1 MQCIALYHVRF
12 EDLGAFAQPLATAGY
27 RIDYRHAGAAPL
39 SAEEWRDTPLIVIL
53 GGPIGVG
60 DAAAYP
66 WLAAEIEG
74 IAQRLA
80 QRRPTLGIC
89 LGAQLMAVAMGG
101 QVLPGGGMEI
111 GWSPLAIA
119 ADAGPLA
126 QLRGVPV
133 LHWHGDNIMPG
144 AALLAE
150 AHTPAT
156 PCQAFRLG
164 RHALALQCHVEFE
177 PARLEEWL
185 VGHAVELRQA
195 GVDLAQL
202 RADTHR
208 HGAALVPAGQAML
221 REWLRDLPQE
231 RAP

>member
-1 MQCIALYHVRF
+1 MKCIAVYHVRF
-12 EDLGAFAQPLATAGY
+12 EDLGTFSQPLATAGY
-27 RIDYRHAGAAPL
+27 QIDYRHAGAAPL
-39 SAEEWRDTPLIVIL
+39 TMAEWRDTDLIVIL
-53 GGPIGVG
+53 GGPIGVA

-66 WLAAEIEG
+66 WLAAEIDG

-80 QRRPTLGIC
+80 QHRPTLGIC
-89 LGAQLMAVAMGG
+89 LGAQLMAVAAGG
-101 QVLPGGGMEI
+101 QVVPGGGMEI
-111 GWSPLAIA
+111 GWSQLAIA
-119 ADAGPLA
+119 ADAGALE

-133 LHWHGDNIMPG
+133 LHWHGDNIVPDS
-144 AALLAE
+144 ALLAE

-202 RADTHR
+202 RADTHQ
-208 HGAALVPAGQAML
+208 HGQKLVQAGQAML
-221 REWLRDLPQE
+221 QEWLQQL
-231 RAP
+231 AP